1 MKRIEKL
8 LEGYTKH
15 FEAKSEGADS
25 TGGFLYRLTPI
36 ISTAEEDFDCL
47 AAVSLDKKKSAIE
60 ISQNVLQYP

>member
-1 MKRIEKL
+1 MKITEKL

-47 AAVSLDKKKSAIE
+47 AAVSLDKKNLK
-60 ISQNVLQYP
+60 